1 MIRTAQGT
9 DNGENNRL
17 AVLLIGGLGLRNA
30 DFRFPKRL
38 R

>member
-1 MIRTAQGT
+1 MRTAQGT

-30 DFRFPKRL
+30 DSRFPERL